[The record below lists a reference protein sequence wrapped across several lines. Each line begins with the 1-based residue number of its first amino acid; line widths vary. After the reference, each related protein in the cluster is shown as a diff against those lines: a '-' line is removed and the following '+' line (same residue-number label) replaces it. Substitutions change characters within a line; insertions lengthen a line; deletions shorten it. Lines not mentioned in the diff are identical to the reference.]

1 MNKLNPSPLGL
12 RWSGHAARTVALVL
26 LAAMP
31 VLSQEK
37 KDENKIPE
45 PEDVS
50 IITNDMVELRG
61 TFYPGLEGK
70 ESVPVVLLHMYEG
83 SRADFGTLP
92 LQLQE
97 AGDAVL
103 AIDLRG
109 HGEST
114 VVRGVDRPLKAS
126 DLKTKADFGRMITQD
141 MEAIKRWLMNK
152 NNAGELNIE
161 KLCVVGAEMGAT
173 IAVNWAAVDWSYR
186 DLPIG
191 KQGKDIK
198 ALVLLSPEQNFK
210 GITLSGALKHP
221 VIKDHLSYLIAYGDR
236 NSSKNRRDAESLYN
250 SLKQKRAEYETP
262 EEIIDKKDL
271 FDQSYK
277 TSFQGTKML
286 GKDLGVEKHIT
297 NFIKLRLQDKSFP
310 WAERKNPFES

>member
-1 MNKLNPSPLGL
+1 MTARVHTIFDVTDEIATLTLNRPEAKNALSLEMRDELGF
-12 RWSGHAARTVALVL
+12 VL
-26 LAAMP
+26 N
-31 VLSQEK
+31 ECRK
-37 KDENKIPE
+37 
-45 PEDVS
+45 
-50 IITNDMVELRG
+50 
-61 TFYPGLEGK
+61 
-70 ESVPVVLLHMYEG
+70 
-83 SRADFGTLP
+83 RA
-92 LQLQE
+92 
-97 AGDAVL
+97 
-103 AIDLRG
+103 
-109 HGEST
+109 
-114 VVRGVDRPLKAS
+114 
-126 DLKTKADFGRMITQD
+126 
-141 MEAIKRWLMNK
+141 
-152 NNAGELNIE
+152 
-161 KLCVVGAEMGAT
+161 
-173 IAVNWAAVDWSYR
+173 
-186 DLPIG
+186 
-191 KQGKDIK
+191 GKDIK